1 MLHGDALHL
10 LQGHAF
16 RAVVQKAGFLRLA
29 LVDAVNPGQ
38 TAGRAGDGKRMG
50 KAAGIQRPEELFH
63 PGVRLADMGGGP
75 VQPLGQTEFANRG
88 EEVRRGR
95 PGGQGVANL
104 GGRDGDRV
112 HADDRE
118 PAAQGGKP
126 VLFRLEG
133 VQGGFLRPGTDQ
145 EGTQREHLVNPVPP
159 GELQHPVGPDEIV
172 KLGLGPGFFQRQK
185 SINRITGGGTV
196 HLQPGGNE
204 PRILRAGGDDHL
216 PPVFPGN
223 DAGLVGLVPGGENQ
237 HAGQPAEIQRRDRHA
252 DMTFMNRIEHAPQ
265 NTDAF
270 FGQRNVLLLSCLYY
284 RRFGDGRKGVERKN
298 SREKT

>member
-1 MLHGDALHL
+1 MLHGDALHF
-10 LQGHAF
+10 LQGHALGT
-16 RAVVQKAGFLRLA
+16 VVQKTGLFRLP

-38 TAGRAGDGKRMG
+38 TAGRAGDGERMS
-50 KAAGIQRPEELFH
+50 KAAGIQGPEELLH
-63 PGVRLADMGGGP
+63 PGIRLADMGGGP
-75 VQPLGQTEFANRG
+75 VQPLGHTEFAHRR
-88 EEVRRGR
+88 EEIRRGR
-95 PGGQGVANL
+95 SGGQGVANL

-112 HADDRE
+112 HPDDRE
-118 PAAQGGKP
+118 PAAQGGEP
-126 VLFRLEG
+126 ILFRLKG
-133 VQGGFLRPGTDQ
+133 VQGGFLRPGTNQKGAQGKDFF
-145 EGTQREHLVNPVPP
+145 NPVPA

-172 KLGLGPGFFQRQK
+172 KLGLGPGFFQREK
-185 SINRITGGGTV
+185 GINRITGGGTV

-237 HAGQPAEIQRRDRHA
+237 HAGQPAEIQRRDGHA
-252 DMTFMNRIEHAPQ
+252 DMPLMNRIEHAPQ